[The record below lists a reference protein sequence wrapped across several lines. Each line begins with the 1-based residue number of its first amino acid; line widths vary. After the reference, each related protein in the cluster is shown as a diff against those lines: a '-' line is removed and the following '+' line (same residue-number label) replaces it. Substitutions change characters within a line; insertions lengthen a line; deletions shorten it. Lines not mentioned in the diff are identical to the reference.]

1 VKAGYGPFPTTDGGL
16 AGEFHGLCLAVS
28 SEERDRMMT
37 QLHPERIREYIR
49 EFDSILERETTITAI
64 LDWALFLED
73 DRKCKGKDP
82 ESKPKEV
89 REYDILERELGKK
102 YGLRGRNVRV
112 ADALLRG
119 LSNPLG
125 RNSPIDIR
133 SEKEF
138 LAELPQLAHSGFL
151 SLRTD
156 VLGLFREEFA
166 PRGAWISPAYQ
177 EAYRRLGD
185 SLDVTIKGLAEELM
199 KRHFP
204 EYMAAESPHR
214 QAVERELSKR
224 SDRAVEKQRVGEV
237 ERTNFAWPG
246 SEGPGNDYY

>member
-1 VKAGYGPFPTTDGGL
+1 
-16 AGEFHGLCLAVS
+16 
-28 SEERDRMMT
+28 
-37 QLHPERIREYIR
+37 
-49 EFDSILERETTITAI
+49 
-64 LDWALFLED
+64 
-73 DRKCKGKDP
+73 
-82 ESKPKEV
+82 
-89 REYDILERELGKK
+89 
-102 YGLRGRNVRV
+102 
-112 ADALLRG
+112 
-119 LSNPLG
+119 
-125 RNSPIDIR
+125 
-133 SEKEF
+133 
-138 LAELPQLAHSGFL
+138 
-151 SLRTD
+151 
-156 VLGLFREEFA
+156 LGLFREEFA